1 MKAIIIIIG
10 VLTGIL
16 LGLLPW
22 NKNQKPLWWKLLVS
36 LSVCITICL
45 SILPPIAGTFS
56 DAYYVN
62 TLGRKNTIN
71 VLVETENLT
80 TSFDKNIGMWLIK
93 EQRNEED
100 VPNFLIVN
108 KQTLPKEFETSE
120 SLIIKAKFDV
130 RYNAYVYYSTVTVNP
145 LMTFPYIPDLEERVK
160 ILNFHVPMAWIAV
173 LAYLI
178 SMIYS
183 IKFLRNRD
191 MKNDIFASSSA
202 YLGTIFTILATVTGM
217 IWARFNWG
225 AFWNWD
231 PRQTSIFILL
241 LIYFAYF
248 ALRASVENKELKA
261 RLSSVYS
268 IIAFVTVPFLVFV
281 LPRIVSGLHPGSA
294 DDTSLGPIMSGGSD
308 MLNLNKQ
315 IVFSIALASFTMAFF
330 WILNIYN
337 RYKLI
342 KEKYD

>member
-1 MKAIIIIIG
+1 MKAIIIIFG
-10 VLTGIL
+10 VLVGIL

-22 NKNQKPLWWKLLVS
+22 RKTQKPLWWKVFVS
-36 LSVCITICL
+36 SSICL
-45 SILPPIAGTFS
+45 TILLGILPPIAGTFS
-56 DAYYVN
+56 DAYYVY
-62 TLGRKNTIN
+62 TLGRNNTIN
-71 VLVETENLT
+71 VLIEKENLT
-80 TSFDKNIGMWLIK
+80 STFDKNIKMWLVK
-93 EQRNEED
+93 EQKGMED
-100 VPNFLIVN
+100 APNFLIVN

-120 SLIIKAKFDV
+120 SMIIETKFDA
-130 RYNAYVYYSTVTVNP
+130 RYNAYVYYSTVSVNP
-145 LMTFPYIPDLEERVK
+145 IMTFPYIPDLEERVK

-183 IKFLRNRD
+183 IQYLRKRD

-202 YLGTIFTILATVTGM
+202 YLGTVFTILATVTGA
-217 IWARFNWG
+217 IWAKFNWG
-225 AFWNWD
+225 SFWNWD

-248 ALRASVENKELKA
+248 VLRASVENKELKA

-294 DDTSLGPIMSGGSD
+294 DDKSMGPIMSGGSD

-315 IVFSIALASFTMAFF
+315 IVFSISLASFTMIYF
-330 WILNIYN
+330 WILNVYN

>member
-10 VLTGIL
+10 VLFGIIF
-16 LGLLPW
+16 GLYPW
-22 NKNQKPLWWKLLVS
+22 NKTIKPLWWKIVVTAS
-36 LSVCITICL
+36 ICL
-45 SILPPIAGTFS
+45 TIIFGIIPPIAGTFS
-56 DAYYVN
+56 DAYYVYS
-62 TLGRKNTIN
+62 LGRSNKIN
-71 VLVETENLT
+71 VLIETKDLS
-80 TSFDKNIGMWLIK
+80 TSYDKNINMWLIK
-93 EQRNEED
+93 EQKSKDDN
-100 VPNFLIVN
+100 PNFLIIP
-108 KQTLPKEFETSE
+108 KQTLPQEFENSE
-120 SLIIKAKFDV
+120 SIIVKTKFDA
-130 RYNAYVYYSTVTVNP
+130 RYNAYVYYSTVEINP
-145 LMTFPYIPDLEERVK
+145 FMTFPYIPDLEERVK
-160 ILNFHVPMAWIAV
+160 ILNFHVPMAWVAV

-183 IKFLRNRD
+183 IQFLRNQD

-202 YLGTIFTILATVTGM
+202 YLGTVFTILATVTGM
-217 IWARFNWG
+217 IWAKFNWG
-225 AFWNWD
+225 AYWNWD

-248 ALRASVENKELKA
+248 ALRSSVENKELKA

-294 DDTSLGPIMSGGSD
+294 DDSSLGPIMSGGSD

-315 IVFSIALASFTMAFF
+315 IVFSLALASFTMLFF

-337 RYKLI
+337 RYKLLR
-342 KEKYD
+342 EKYD

>member
-1 MKAIIIIIG
+1 MKAIIIILG
-10 VLTGIL
+10 VVLGIV

-22 NKNQKPLWWKLLVS
+22 KSTRKPFWWKIVVIVSVS
-36 LSVCITICL
+36 LTIFL
-45 SILPPIAGTFS
+45 GIIPPIAGTFS
-56 DAYYVN
+56 DAYYVFS
-62 TLGRKNTIN
+62 LGRTNTIN

-80 TSFDKNIGMWLIK
+80 TSFDKNINMWLIK
-93 EQRNEED
+93 EQKSKED
-100 VPNFLIVN
+100 TPNFLIIP

-120 SLIIKAKFDV
+120 SLIIKAKFDT
-130 RYNAYVYYSTVTVNP
+130 RYNAYVYYSTYAINP
-145 LMTFPYIPDLEERVK
+145 FMTFPYIPDLEERVK

-178 SMIYS
+178 SMIHAIQY
-183 IKFLRNRD
+183 LRKRD

-217 IWARFNWG
+217 IWAKFNWG

-248 ALRASVENKELKA
+248 ALRSSISNNELKA

-294 DDTSLGPIMSGGSD
+294 DDSSMGPILSGGSD
-308 MLNLNKQ
+308 QLNINKQ
-315 IVFSIALASFTMAFF
+315 IVFSLALASFTMLFF
-330 WILNIYN
+330 WILNIFN
-337 RYKLI
+337 RYKLL
-342 KEKYD
+342 KENYD